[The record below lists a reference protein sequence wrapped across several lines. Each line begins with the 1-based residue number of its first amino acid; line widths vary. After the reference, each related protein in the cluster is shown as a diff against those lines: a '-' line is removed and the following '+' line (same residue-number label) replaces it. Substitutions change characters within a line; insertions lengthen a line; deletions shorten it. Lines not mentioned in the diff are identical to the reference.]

1 MPAPTQPSEIAR
13 EVLRLFAARRISPT
27 PDNFRALY
35 YEVAGTPDADGAFP
49 DKFVRALAR
58 QLPRDTAERVRIARQ
73 LDQALADSNQD
84 TSRQA
89 LTDYLASLK
98 TEQPPAWNELIANL
112 LKQWEARQLGWTTA
126 RKRES
131 LERVLAANDP
141 ATLHARLHALV
152 RSWTQAPGDPEA
164 PAPREPSDAAN
175 APANAP
181 SAGAPT
187 PPAGVAPEMRQIASG
202 EAGELLAARQELL
215 QLALETVLPPLLTE
229 QPELAQEADRLAGSV
244 KAAGNSDDLRN
255 IAARMRKFAYRLEMV
270 AGDRAEINAGLLN
283 LLRLLLDNI
292 DQIVVDDSWLS
303 GQIEVL
309 RDVLGKPANVRLID
323 DAERRLR
330 EIIYKQSQLKH
341 NHSEAQRSL
350 KELLAGFVDH
360 LASFAETTGAYH
372 DRIGNCAD
380 RISTAR
386 DITEIS
392 GVLGE
397 VMRETLTMRDA
408 ARRSRDDLVATRER
422 ARDAEERMNELQR
435 QLDEASRLMRHDQL
449 TGVLNRRG
457 LEETF
462 DKEAARARRHGSPL
476 SLALLDLDNFKQ
488 LNDTFGHRTGDDA
501 LVHLATII
509 RQSLRPQDTIS
520 RHGGE
525 EFILLY
531 PDTTLE
537 QAQTALV
544 RLQRE
549 LTRNFFLTHERKVLI
564 TFSAGVTQWNPDDTV
579 ESTVQRADE
588 AMYQA
593 KQAGKNKVVAHPV
606 V

>member
-35 YEVAGTPDADGAFP
+35 SEVAGTADTEGTFP

-58 QLPRDTAERVRIARQ
+58 QLPRDTAERARIARQ
-73 LDQALADSNQD
+73 LDQALAEDNQD

-89 LTDYLASLK
+89 LADYLASLK

-141 ATLHARLHALV
+141 ATLHARLQALV
-152 RSWTQAPGDPEA
+152 RSWMQAPADPES
-164 PAPREPSDAAN
+164 PTPHSLSDTAN
-175 APANAP
+175 APANGP
-181 SAGAPT
+181 SAGT
-187 PPAGVAPEMRQIASG
+187 PPAGFAPEMRQTASG
-202 EAGELLAARQELL
+202 ETGELLATQQELL
-215 QLALETVLPPLLTE
+215 QLALDTVLPPLLAE

-244 KAAGNSDDLRN
+244 KTAGSADELHN
-255 IAARMRKFAYRLEMV
+255 IATRMRKFAYRLEMV
-270 AGDRAEINAGLLN
+270 AGDRAEIDAGLRN

-397 VMRETLTMRDA
+397 VMRETLTMRDT
-408 ARRSRDDLVATRER
+408 ARRSRDELDATRER
-422 ARDAEERMNELQR
+422 AREAEQRMNELQR
-435 QLDEASRLMRHDQL
+435 QLDETSRLMRHDQL

-462 DKEAARARRHGSPL
+462 NKETARARRHGRPL

-531 PDTTLE
+531 PDTSID
-537 QAQTALV
+537 QAQAALV

-549 LTRNFFLTHERKVLI
+549 LTRNFFLTHDRKVLI
-564 TFSAGVTQWNPDDTV
+564 TFSAGVTEWNPDDTV
-579 ESTVQRADE
+579 DSTVQRADE

-593 KQAGKNKVVAHPV
+593 KQAGKNKVVAHTV
-606 V
+606 A

>member
-13 EVLRLFAARRISPT
+13 EVLRLFAAWRISPT
-27 PDNFRALY
+27 PDNFRSLY
-35 YEVAGTPDADGAFP
+35 YEVAGTTDTEGLFP
-49 DKFVRALAR
+49 DRFMRALAR
-58 QLPRDTAERVRIARQ
+58 QLPRDTAERARIARQ
-73 LDQALADSNQD
+73 LDQTLTENNNDA
-84 TSRQA
+84 SRQA

-98 TEQPPAWNELIANL
+98 NEQPPGWNELIANL
-112 LKQWEARQLGWTTA
+112 LRQWEARQLGWTTA

-141 ATLHARLHALV
+141 ATLHARLQALV
-152 RSWTQAPGDPEA
+152 RSWAQAACDPESPVTRA
-164 PAPREPSDAAN
+164 GAAN
-175 APANAP
+175 APADVTFDDAP
-181 SAGAPT
+181 SRPAELESEVRHIAP
-187 PPAGVAPEMRQIASG
+187 G
-202 EAGELLAARQELL
+202 EVGELLAASQELL
-215 QLALETVLPPLLTE
+215 QLALDTVLPPLLAE
-229 QPELAQEADRLAGSV
+229 QPELAHEADRLAGSV
-244 KAAGNSDDLRN
+244 RTASSADELRN
-255 IAARMRKFAYRLEMV
+255 IATRMRKFAYRLEMV
-270 AGDRAEINAGLLN
+270 AGDRGEINAGLLN

-303 GQIEVL
+303 GQVDVL

-330 EIIYKQSQLKH
+330 DIIYKQSQLKH
-341 NHSEAQRSL
+341 NHSEAQRAL
-350 KELLAGFVDH
+350 KQLLAGFVDH
-360 LASFAETTGAYH
+360 LAGFAETTGAYH

-380 RISTAR
+380 RISAAR

-397 VMRETLTMRDA
+397 VMRETLTMRDT
-408 ARRSRDDLVATRER
+408 ARRSRDELDATRER
-422 ARDAEERMNELQR
+422 ARDAEQRMNELQR
-435 QLDEASRLMRHDQL
+435 QLDETSRLMRHDQL

-462 DKEAARARRHGSPL
+462 EKEAARARRHGGPL

-501 LVHLATII
+501 LIHLATIV
-509 RQSLRPQDTIS
+509 RQSLRPQDTLS

-531 PDTTLE
+531 PDTTLV
-537 QAQTALV
+537 QAQAALV

-549 LTRNFFLTHERKVLI
+549 LTRNFFLTHEDKVLI
-564 TFSAGVTQWNPDDTV
+564 TFSAGVTEWNPDDTV
-579 ESTVQRADE
+579 DSIVQRADA
-588 AMYQA
+588 AMYRA
-593 KQAGKNKVVAHPV
+593 KQAGRNKVVAHPIA
-606 V
+606 

>member
-35 YEVAGTPDADGAFP
+35 YEVAGTADTEGTFP

-58 QLPRDTAERVRIARQ
+58 QLPRDTAERARIARQ
-73 LDQALADSNQD
+73 LDQALAEDNQD

-89 LTDYLASLK
+89 LADYLASLK

-112 LKQWEARQLGWTTA
+112 LKQWEVRQLGWTTA

-141 ATLHARLHALV
+141 ATLHARLQALV
-152 RSWTQAPGDPEA
+152 RSWMQAPADPES
-164 PAPREPSDAAN
+164 PTLHSLSDTAN
-175 APANAP
+175 APANGP
-181 SAGAPT
+181 SAGT
-187 PPAGVAPEMRQIASG
+187 PPAGVAPEMRPTASG
-202 EAGELLAARQELL
+202 EAGELLATQQELL
-215 QLALETVLPPLLTE
+215 QLALDTVLPPLLAE

-244 KAAGNSDDLRN
+244 KTAGSADELHN
-255 IAARMRKFAYRLEMV
+255 ITTRMRKFAYRLEMV
-270 AGDRAEINAGLLN
+270 AGDRAEIDAGLRN

-397 VMRETLTMRDA
+397 VMRETLTMRDT
-408 ARRSRDDLVATRER
+408 ARRSRDELDATRER
-422 ARDAEERMNELQR
+422 AREAEQRMNELQR
-435 QLDEASRLMRHDQL
+435 QLDETSRLMRHDQL

-457 LEETF
+457 LEEAF
-462 DKEAARARRHGSPL
+462 DKEAARARRHGGPL

-501 LVHLATII
+501 LIHLATII

-531 PDTTLE
+531 PDTSID
-537 QAQTALV
+537 QAQAALV

-549 LTRNFFLTHERKVLI
+549 LTRNFFLTHDRKVLI
-564 TFSAGVTQWNPDDTV
+564 TFSAGVTEWNPDDTV
-579 ESTVQRADE
+579 ESAVQRADE
-588 AMYQA
+588 AMYRA

-606 V
+606 A